1 MNWMDLETEDNQSV
15 DSRLTKL
22 EIKSKMIDYY
32 TKRIEELRSERIQ
45 DSSEFDY
52 CELIGR
58 IKEVETALNYIKEN
72 I

>member
-1 MNWMDLETEDNQSV
+1 MDLETEDNQSV

-32 TKRIEELRSERIQ
+32 TKRIEKLRSERIQ

-58 IKEVETALNYIKEN
+58 IKEVETALNHIKEN

>member
-1 MNWMDLETEDNQSV
+1 MDLEAQDNQSV

-32 TKRIEELRSERIQ
+32 TKRIEELKVERMSN
-45 DSSEFDY
+45 SSEFDY